1 MSTHPGMTGATAVD
15 NVDGGGDQR
24 LAPVARALEIVGD
37 RWTVLILLELLRGF
51 LRFAEL
57 RRRVS
62 GIAPNILSHRL
73 KRLERHG
80 IVERRFYSQHPPR
93 AEYALT
99 RRGHELGVVAGALA
113 VWGRKHLS
121 DRGTLVHETCGT
133 PIRVGYYCPACDR
146 PVPGAGVR
154 LVEGSKLAEENT

>member
-1 MSTHPGMTGATAVD
+1 M
-15 NVDGGGDQR
+15 
-24 LAPVARALEIVGD
+24 
-37 RWTVLILLELLRGF
+37 RGF

-57 RRRVS
+57 RRRVF

-73 KRLERHG
+73 KRLQRHG
-80 IVERRFYSQHPPR
+80 IVERRFYSEHPPR
-93 AEYALT
+93 AEYTLT

-121 DRGTLVHETCGT
+121 DRGALVHEPCGT

-146 PVPGAGVR
+146 ALPGAEVR
-154 LVEGSKLAEENT
+154 LVEGSNLAGPLVAARRRTTSGQAPGRRHAIRRAYDGAGCNCTVARYTLVLR

>member
-1 MSTHPGMTGATAVD
+1 MSTHDAAAEVEGVETT
-15 NVDGGGDQR
+15 GDQR

-80 IVERRFYSQHPPR
+80 IVERRFYSEHPPR
-93 AEYALT
+93 AEYTLT

-113 VWGRKHLS
+113 VWGSKHLC
-121 DRGTLVHETCGT
+121 DRGVLVHETCGT
-133 PIRVGYYCPACDR
+133 PIGVGYFCPACDR
-146 PVPGAGVR
+146 AVPGAGVR
-154 LVEGSKLAEENT
+154 LVEGSKLAE

>member
-1 MSTHPGMTGATAVD
+1 MSTHQDTD
-15 NVDGGGDQR
+15 IGGGHTRDQGP
-24 LAPVARALEIVGD
+24 APVARALEIVGD
-37 RWTVLILLELLRGF
+37 RWTVLILLELLRGI

-80 IVERRFYSQHPPR
+80 IVERRFYSEHPPR
-93 AEYALT
+93 AEYTLT

-121 DRGTLVHETCGT
+121 DRGALVHEACGT
-133 PIRVGYYCPACDR
+133 PIRVRYFCPACDST
-146 PVPGAGVR
+146 VPGAGVR
-154 LVEGSKLAEENT
+154 LVAGSKLAE

>member
-1 MSTHPGMTGATAVD
+1 MSTHDVAAEVEGVATA
-15 NVDGGGDQR
+15 GDQR

-80 IVERRFYSQHPPR
+80 IVERRFYSRHPPR
-93 AEYALT
+93 AEYTLT

-121 DRGTLVHETCGT
+121 DQGALVHDACGT
-133 PIRVGYYCPACDR
+133 PIRVGYFCPACDR
-146 PVPGAGVR
+146 AVAGAGVR
-154 LVEGSKLAEENT
+154 LVDGSRLAE

>member
-1 MSTHPGMTGATAVD
+1 MSTQRDLAPVD
-15 NVDGGGDQR
+15 DVEPGGDQR
-24 LAPVARALEIVGD
+24 LAPVAQALEIVGD

-57 RRRVS
+57 RRRVF

-73 KRLERHG
+73 KRLQRHG
-80 IVERRFYSQHPPR
+80 IVERRFYSEHPPR
-93 AEYALT
+93 AEYTLT

-121 DRGTLVHETCGT
+121 DRGALVHEPCGT

-146 PVPGAGVR
+146 ALPGAEVR
-154 LVEGSKLAEENT
+154 LVEGSNLAGH

>member
-1 MSTHPGMTGATAVD
+1 MSTHKVAAESEAVRTA
-15 NVDGGGDQR
+15 GDR
-24 LAPVARALEIVGD
+24 GLAPVARALEIVGD

-80 IVERRFYSQHPPR
+80 IVARRFYSEHPPR
-93 AEYALT
+93 AEYTLT

-121 DRGTLVHETCGT
+121 DEGALVHETCGT
-133 PIRVGYYCPACDR
+133 PIRVGYFCPACDR
-146 PVPGAGVR
+146 AVPGAGVR
-154 LVEGSKLAEENT
+154 LVEGSQPTR

>member
-1 MSTHPGMTGATAVD
+1 MSTNRDTDTA
-15 NVDGGGDQR
+15 GSRAGDQR
-24 LAPVARALEIVGD
+24 LAPVAQALAIVGD
-37 RWTVLILLELLRGF
+37 RWTVLILLELLRGIV
-51 LRFAEL
+51 RFAEL
-57 RRRVS
+57 RRRVF

-93 AEYALT
+93 AEYTLT

-121 DRGTLVHETCGT
+121 DRSALVHHACGT
-133 PIRVGYYCPACDR
+133 PIRVGYHCPACDR
-146 PVPGAGVR
+146 AVPGAGVR
-154 LVEGSKLAEENT
+154 LVEGEHIVE

>member
-1 MSTHPGMTGATAVD
+1 MSTQGHLAPVD
-15 NVDGGGDQR
+15 DVAAGGDQG
-24 LAPVARALEIVGD
+24 LAPVAQALEIVGD
-37 RWTVLILLELLRGF
+37 RWTVLILMELLRGF

-73 KRLERHG
+73 KRLVRHG
-80 IVERRFYSQHPPR
+80 IVERRFYSEHPPR
-93 AEYALT
+93 AEYTLT

-121 DRGTLVHETCGT
+121 DRGALVHEACGT
-133 PIRVGYYCPACDR
+133 PIRVNYFCPACDR

-154 LVEGSKLAEENT
+154 LVEGSQPAR

>member
-1 MSTHPGMTGATAVD
+1 MSTLQD
-15 NVDGGGDQR
+15 NDRAGRRSGDRR
-24 LAPVARALEIVGD
+24 LSPVVQALEIVGD

-57 RRRVS
+57 RRRVF

-73 KRLERHG
+73 KRLVRYG
-80 IVERRFYSQHPPR
+80 IVERRFYSEHPPR

-121 DRGTLVHETCGT
+121 DGGALVHAACGT
-133 PIRVGYYCPACDR
+133 PIRVGYSCSACDR
-146 PVPGAGVR
+146 AVPGADVR
-154 LVEGSKLAEENT
+154 LVEDKSHQDRAEL

>member
-1 MSTHPGMTGATAVD
+1 MSTNPIADHTGAAD
-15 NVDGGGDQR
+15 DR
-24 LAPVARALEIVGD
+24 LGPVARALEIVGD

-51 LRFAEL
+51 QRFAEL
-57 RRRVS
+57 RRQVF

-80 IVERRFYSQHPPR
+80 IVDRRFYSQHPPR

-121 DRGTLVHETCGT
+121 DRGALVHRACGT
-133 PIRVGYYCPACDR
+133 PIQVGYYCPACDCAVR
-146 PVPGAGVR
+146 GAGVR
-154 LVEGSKLAEENT
+154 LVERENLVEGETIVN

>member
-1 MSTHPGMTGATAVD
+1 MSTQGNPAQVNGVDTGR
-15 NVDGGGDQR
+15 DQR
-24 LAPVARALEIVGD
+24 LAPVAQALEIVGD

-73 KRLERHG
+73 KRLEHHG
-80 IVERRFYSQHPPR
+80 IVQRRFYSEHPPR
-93 AEYALT
+93 AEYTLT

-113 VWGRKHLS
+113 VWGRNHLS
-121 DRGTLVHETCGT
+121 DRGALVHETCGT
-133 PIRVGYYCPACDR
+133 PIRVGYFCPACDHAL
-146 PVPGAGVR
+146 PGAGVR
-154 LVEGSKLAEENT
+154 LVEGSKLADRQ

>member
-1 MSTHPGMTGATAVD
+1 MSTQRGLAQVD
-15 NVDGGGDQR
+15 DDVSGGDQR
-24 LAPVARALEIVGD
+24 LAPVAQALEIVGD

-57 RRRVS
+57 RRRVL

-80 IVERRFYSQHPPR
+80 IVQRRYYSQHPPR
-93 AEYALT
+93 AEYTLT

-121 DRGTLVHETCGT
+121 DRGVLVHETCGT
-133 PIRVGYYCPACDR
+133 PIRVAYFCPACDR
-146 PVPGAGVR
+146 ELPGAGVR
-154 LVEGSKLAEENT
+154 LVEGSKLADHH

>member
-1 MSTHPGMTGATAVD
+1 MSTHRDVEVVEDVETAR
-15 NVDGGGDQR
+15 GQG
-24 LAPVARALEIVGD
+24 LAPVAQALEIVGD

-93 AEYALT
+93 AEYTLT

-113 VWGRKHLS
+113 R
-121 DRGTLVHETCGT
+121 CGAAS
-133 PIRVGYYCPACDR
+133 I
-146 PVPGAGVR
+146 
-154 LVEGSKLAEENT
+154 